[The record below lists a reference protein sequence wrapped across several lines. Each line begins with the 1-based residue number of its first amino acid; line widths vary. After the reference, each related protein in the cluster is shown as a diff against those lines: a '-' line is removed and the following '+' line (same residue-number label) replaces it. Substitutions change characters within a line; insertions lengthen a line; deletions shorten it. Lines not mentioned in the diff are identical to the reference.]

1 MENRNENINNED
13 TNNENTNKGNF
24 SLIANEQIKN
34 LVSKNYVY
42 AAVLHYFGI
51 DFYNHTHQTLAQTCT
66 ENGIDARFLIQQLE
80 QAVKNKTKSNV
91 SKPSFQNIGNYPV
104 QLVIHYL
111 KHSHRIFMRRSLPY
125 MSKLVC
131 DCQSDGFENK
141 YKSVIED
148 LKIAFPLFA
157 EDFIHHIFEEEESLF
172 NYINLLDN
180 AFYEK
185 IPMTKV
191 FYPMQEHSISRFLR
205 QHQQDDDEMKGIR
218 ELTENYKTTS
228 NTPLLIKVL
237 YSELKDF
244 EEELKIHADIENRIL
259 LPKALKLELKLKE
272 SIIAKS
278 KFN

>member
-1 MENRNENINNED
+1 MENKENSKDKSNFKLRTTENISD
-13 TNNENTNKGNF
+13 
-24 SLIANEQIKN
+24 

-51 DFYNHTHQTLAQTCT
+51 DFYNHTHQTLAQTCA
-66 ENGIDARFLIQQLE
+66 EKGIDAIMLIKQLE
-80 QAVKNKTKSNV
+80 GAV
-91 SKPSFQNIGNYPV
+91 SKKENPVSTKNQNISHYPV
-104 QLVIHYL
+104 QLVIDYL

-131 DCQSDGFENK
+131 DCDSNGFESK

-157 EDFIHHIFEEEESLF
+157 EDFIHHIFAEEDSLF
-172 NYINLLDN
+172 DYITLLDN

-218 ELTENYKTTS
+218 ELTQNYKMS
-228 NTPLLIKVL
+228 KKTPLLIKVL

-244 EEELKIHADIENRIL
+244 EEELKIHADVENRIL
-259 LPKALKLELKLKE
+259 LPKALKLEMKLKQNITE
-272 SIIAKS
+272 KS

>member
-1 MENRNENINNED
+1 MENM
-13 TNNENTNKGNF
+13 NENTNQNRFNF
-24 SLIANEQIKN
+24 KVNESITD

-51 DFYNHTHQTLAQTCT
+51 DFYNHAHQTLAQTCA
-66 ENGIDARFLIQQLE
+66 EKGIDATVLIKQLE
-80 QAVKNKTKSNV
+80 EAVMKRKFYESGKAINQKISH
-91 SKPSFQNIGNYPV
+91 YPI
-104 QLVIHYL
+104 QLVIEYL
-111 KHSHRIFMRRSLPY
+111 KHAHRIFMRRSLPY

-131 DCQSDGFENK
+131 DCDSNGFEK
-141 YKSVIED
+141 QYKSIIED

-157 EDFIHHIFEEEESLF
+157 EDFIHHIFEEEDSLF
-172 NYINLLDN
+172 DYINLLDN

-218 ELTENYKTTS
+218 ELTSNYKITS
-228 NTPLLIKVL
+228 KTPLLIKVL

-259 LPKALKLELKLKE
+259 LPKALKLEVKLKQN
-272 SIIAKS
+272 IIEKS

>member
-1 MENRNENINNED
+1 
-13 TNNENTNKGNF
+13 
-24 SLIANEQIKN
+24 
-34 LVSKNYVY
+34 
-42 AAVLHYFGI
+42 
-51 DFYNHTHQTLAQTCT
+51 
-66 ENGIDARFLIQQLE
+66 
-80 QAVKNKTKSNV
+80 
-91 SKPSFQNIGNYPV
+91 
-104 QLVIHYL
+104 
-111 KHSHRIFMRRSLPY
+111 

-131 DCQSDGFENK
+131 DCDSSDFDTN
-141 YKSVIED
+141 YKSIIDD

-157 EDFIHHIFEEEESLF
+157 EDFIHHIFEEEDSLF
-172 NYINLLDN
+172 DYITLLDN

-218 ELTENYKTTS
+218 ELTNNYKITTK
-228 NTPLLIKVL
+228 TPLLIKVL

-259 LPKALKLELKLKE
+259 LPKALKLELKLKQNITE
-272 SIIAKS
+272 KS

>member
-1 MENRNENINNED
+1 MNED
-13 TNNENTNKGNF
+13 TNQNSSNLTTAENI
-24 SLIANEQIKN
+24 SD
-34 LVSKNYVY
+34 LVSKNYIY

-51 DFYNHTHQTLAQTCT
+51 DFYNHTHQTLAQTCV
-66 ENGIDARFLIQQLE
+66 EKGIDVTVLIKQLE
-80 QAVKNKTKSNV
+80 GAV
-91 SKPSFQNIGNYPV
+91 SKKANSVVSSSKKSAQDISRYPV
-104 QLVIHYL
+104 ELVIDYL

-131 DCQSDGFENK
+131 DCDSNGFESQ
-141 YKSVIED
+141 YKSIIED

-157 EDFIHHIFEEEESLF
+157 EDFIHHIFEEEDSLF
-172 NYINLLDN
+172 DYITLLDN

-218 ELTENYKTTS
+218 ELTNNYKITAK
-228 NTPLLIKVL
+228 TPLLIKVL

-259 LPKALKLELKLKE
+259 LPKALKLEMKLKQNISE
-272 SIIAKS
+272 KS